1 MTRWPSSRTLV
12 GLAPVKEQV
21 KRLVAELKAE
31 KLRTE
36 AGMPPSEKSRH
47 MVFTGNPGTA
57 KTTVARLLARIY
69 AQLGVLA
76 HGHLIEVSR
85 ADLVGEY
92 IGQTAPRTTAR
103 FNQATGGVLFIDE
116 AYSLVPPDSFRDFGN
131 EAIATLLK
139 LMEDHRDE
147 VVAIVAG
154 YPREMQRFV
163 ESNPGVASRFPSTIS
178 FCADYSPDELWGMFR
193 LYARGPASP
202 GPTASRPRSAGWCRI
217 RVPTPS
223 ATAASSATCSRRRSP
238 ARRCAITAA

>member
-1 MTRWPSSRTLV
+1 
-12 GLAPVKEQV
+12 
-21 KRLVAELKAE
+21 
-31 KLRTE
+31 
-36 AGMPPSEKSRH
+36 
-47 MVFTGNPGTA
+47 
-57 KTTVARLLARIY
+57 VARLLARIY

-103 FNQATGGVLFIDE
+103 FNQASGGVLFIDE

-147 VVAIVAG
+147 VVMIVAG

-163 ESNPGVASRFPSTIS
+163 ESNPGVASRFPTTIHFS
-178 FCADYSPDELWGMFR
+178 DYSPDELWGIFQ
-193 LYARGPASP
+193 LYAARAGFSLLEGVESAFRSLIPDPRPEAFGNGRFVRNVFEDAVTRQAMRITAVTDP
-202 GPTASRPRSAGWCRI
+202 VKEVVTQLRPEDLPDTAS
-217 RVPTPS
+217 
-223 ATAASSATCSRRRSP
+223 
-238 ARRCAITAA
+238 AIGKSDGTGLYL